1 MSRTQL
7 TKLGKVF
14 LALAAAFYLASVTSQ
29 SSLLLCLV
37 ALLSTCL
44 AVNLFQARRTTRGIR
59 LEPPGRLR
67 CVEGEPLREPWTI
80 RNVSSGPAFAVT
92 ISLRGQRFFWI
103 SHLAAKSEA
112 ALVAAGQFPTRGVYQ
127 GCAVEARSDAP
138 FGLVQAT
145 HRSELAA
152 DVVVYPKLYPIEAP
166 LAAGFDQVVGGK
178 QSGKHRVAS
187 GSQFAGVRPW
197 INGDS
202 IKSIHWKS
210 SARGQGLMVKQ
221 FEEELS
227 GRTAVLL
234 FLNPGSQPARRE
246 AAIRAAGS
254 LIFAGLDAGNHV
266 DLIDTASMRGVSHAP
281 FEDGEAVLERL
292 ARLDASLTF
301 AGKAGAALE
310 LAHPKAARCLV
321 CAEWDA
327 AAKEFAQQCAAGGRP
342 PQVFAAQDGMLPAME
357 IPWSA
362 QPGGEAKRTAA

>member
-80 RNVSSGPAFAVT
+80 RNVSTGPAFAVT

-112 ALVAAGQFPTRGVYQ
+112 ALVAAGEFPTRGVYQ

-254 LIFAGLDAGNHV
+254 LIFAGLDAGNQV

-281 FEDGEAVLERL
+281 FEDGEAILERL

-362 QPGGEAKRTAA
+362 QPGVEAKRTAA